1 MSWRNLRRFFS
12 SSISVTSMER
22 YNLYCLQLSSAQR
35 LQKAS
40 LFAQSS
46 WKRGWWIPVSQ
57 GMCLGQKTSLRALST
72 SFKALFSPKTTRKQT
87 RCHGNQVT
95 LLSKLQFI
103 TIYEQN
109 IDKKTILPKN
119 WIIKDV
125 NTSKKI
131 FRQFLIKI
139 AFFLYST
146 TLNRIQETSSHCSLI
161 PIFSFLILP
170 KISLYTQLFPA
181 FLLSLHSVGTRLTPH
196 SVGLIR
202 LRIA

>member
-1 MSWRNLRRFFS
+1 M
-12 SSISVTSMER
+12 
-22 YNLYCLQLSSAQR
+22 
-35 LQKAS
+35 
-40 LFAQSS
+40 FAQSS

-146 TLNRIQETSSHCSLI
+146 TLRNKRSSLVNSENKSKRKRNVLFLWVTYEILTFEVTRCRSLTTTRKAVKTYRSET
-161 PIFSFLILP
+161 
-170 KISLYTQLFPA
+170 
-181 FLLSLHSVGTRLTPH
+181 R
-196 SVGLIR
+196 R
-202 LRIA
+202 